1 VLAGPG
7 GGVSVVSG
15 PDGAGF
21 QPYAFNDAGVIVGAV
36 ITGSGRT
43 QTYRA
48 ARWSAAD
55 GFTLIPRPAGTFQ
68 SWASDI
74 NNAGQ
79 IVLNAYSPSGSPADG
94 AYLWTPGAAAP
105 ERLPDPPGPPNGRST
120 VAEAI
125 NESGEIVG
133 ASGNGSGA
141 GLERAVRWTGAARVL
156 AVLGSPGTL
165 SHALDVNEL
174 GTIVG
179 TAVTNQG
186 DDVGHAAAWRGTG
199 SDFVDL
205 GPGLINAIND
215 GDIAVGQRGTPPVAT
230 LWSPGTRISAPLGEL
245 VAGRGSNATSINN
258 RLHAVGDSNGESV
271 EYTVTPP

>member
-1 VLAGPG
+1 MTRRRWLVTLAAALALLSAGCTQRLRSSTGEPIGFPIDINETDTVLSVAYLNGVPRALVLAGPG

-125 NESGEIVG
+125 N
-133 ASGNGSGA
+133 
-141 GLERAVRWTGAARVL
+141 
-156 AVLGSPGTL
+156 
-165 SHALDVNEL
+165 
-174 GTIVG
+174 
-179 TAVTNQG
+179 
-186 DDVGHAAAWRGTG
+186 
-199 SDFVDL
+199 
-205 GPGLINAIND
+205 
-215 GDIAVGQRGTPPVAT
+215 
-230 LWSPGTRISAPLGEL
+230 
-245 VAGRGSNATSINN
+245 
-258 RLHAVGDSNGESV
+258 
-271 EYTVTPP
+271 